1 MEHDKATISVIMSV
15 YNTKLQYLNIA
26 VQSILQQTY
35 PYFEFIIIDDGC
47 DEECARFCRALEIKE
62 LFLSEIRKIMG

>member
-35 PYFEFIIIDDGC
+35 PYS
-47 DEECARFCRALEIKE
+47 L
-62 LFLSEIRKIMG
+62 